1 MNLYYS
7 AACGPRTSK
16 ENIKRSRRRNWR
28 RRRKRE
34 MGRGRRRG
42 KKRRAVEEGIAGAR
56 ETM

>member
-1 MNLYYS
+1 MNRHYS

-16 ENIKRSRRRNWR
+16 DNIKISRRRNWR

-42 KKRRAVEEGIAGAR
+42 KRRAVGEGRDGGR